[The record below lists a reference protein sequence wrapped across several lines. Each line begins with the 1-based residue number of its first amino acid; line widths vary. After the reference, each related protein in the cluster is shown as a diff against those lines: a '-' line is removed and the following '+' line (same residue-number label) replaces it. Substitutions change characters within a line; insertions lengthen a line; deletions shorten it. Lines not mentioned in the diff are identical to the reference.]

1 MMTSFSSACDD
12 RAIILNSKQS
22 TTRGNLTPSEIP
34 VNFATFM
41 PLKGDPVAA
50 QVKKH
55 LLVDQFLLSQ

>member
-1 MMTSFSSACDD
+1 VNAPILPNSIQSS
-12 RAIILNSKQS
+12 N
-22 TTRGNLTPSEIP
+22 RGNLTPSEIP

-55 LLVDQFLLSQ
+55 LQVGQYLLNQ